1 MSKHLGL
8 AIAAGLA
15 SAVLFVSVF
24 GGSAMLL
31 LTTYLAPLPLFAAG
45 LGLGVMAALVAA
57 GVALVAVTATTG
69 GATALP
75 FAATTVVPALVV
87 SRQALLWRTDAGGK
101 VEWYP
106 PGLLLGWLTGLAAA
120 ALVAAALMAP
130 YHEGGAEGLVRSY
143 LEQVAGAMVPDA
155 EAHLRQLLVD
165 MWAPLLPGLLAT
177 VWLLVAVLNAVLAQ
191 WGLARAGRNL
201 RPTPAYQ
208 GLELPPWLA
217 AAVLASVVTGFA
229 AGGDVGYAA
238 RNLAVLLVVPFVL
251 LGLAGVHGALRRR
264 PHGGTLL
271 ALFYGLFFVMF
282 GWAVLIVAGLGFVRH
297 WTTLRRY
304 FAGGSQEEE

>member
-8 AIAAGLA
+8 AIAAGLT

-24 GGSAMLL
+24 TGSAALL

-45 LGLGVMAALVAA
+45 LGLGLPAVTIAA
-57 GVALVAVTATTG
+57 GVALVAVIAGTG
-69 GATALP
+69 GAAALP

-87 SRQALLWRTDAGGK
+87 SRQALLWRTDAAGA

-106 PGLLLGWLTGLAAA
+106 PGLALGWLTGMAAVGLVISGLLAPDHAD
-120 ALVAAALMAP
+120 
-130 YHEGGAEGLVRSY
+130 GIEGLVRDY
-143 LEQVAGAMVPDA
+143 LGEVVGVMAPQA
-155 EAHLRQLLVD
+155 EAELREVVVALWV
-165 MWAPLLPGLLAT
+165 PLLPGLLAT

-191 WGLARAGRNL
+191 WGLTRAGRNL

-208 GLELPPWLA
+208 ALELPPWLA
-217 AAVLASVVTGFA
+217 GALLAVVAAALV
-229 AGGDVGYAA
+229 AGGDFGYVAQNAA
-238 RNLAVLLVVPFVL
+238 VVLLVPYVL
-251 LGLAGVHGALRRR
+251 LGLAGVHGMVRQR
-264 PHGGTLL
+264 PNGGVLL
-271 ALFYGLFFVMF
+271 ALFYGVFFIVF

-304 FAGGSQEEE
+304 FAGGRQEDE